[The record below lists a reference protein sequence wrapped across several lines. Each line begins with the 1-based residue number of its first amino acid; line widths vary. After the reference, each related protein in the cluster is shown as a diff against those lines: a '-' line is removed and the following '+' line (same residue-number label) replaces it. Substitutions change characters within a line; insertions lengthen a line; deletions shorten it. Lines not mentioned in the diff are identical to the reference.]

1 MKARASEHKVL
12 AALLRINVSFLPKQ
26 PLKRLN
32 LLNRRIR
39 WLQVRAARNRADVFL
54 GVRRE
59 PPLSD
64 DGLLWLA
71 AAGAGRARP

>member
-1 MKARASEHKVL
+1 MKARANEHKVL

-39 WLQVRAARNRADVFL
+39 WLQVRAARNRADVMYFL
-54 GVRRE
+54 VFAVR
-59 PPLSD
+59 
-64 DGLLWLA
+64 A
-71 AAGAGRARP
+71 ATE